1 MLGAR
6 RRVTVFCRSMDLGSY
21 CREVESYLC
30 NKNSGHL
37 VRIVGP
43 GFELVCDWA
52 ERRIPL
58 HVVFRSIDR
67 TFERHYRKG
76 RSRRPL
82 RIEFCEADV
91 VELFDEWCRAVG
103 PGALSE
109 TPSESQV
116 SQSLVE
122 AHIERTISRLITWR
136 DTDGQLPAMLEVIT
150 RSIAD
155 LNLVRERT
163 RITQG
168 AARQEVV
175 DRLRQ
180 IEIELT
186 AVLHEVVD
194 SGTFESIQSEMAIE
208 LESFRQR
215 MPPEAFATAKRV
227 GIDRLLYDHFKL
239 PKISF
244 E

>member
-1 MLGAR
+1 ME
-6 RRVTVFCRSMDLGSY
+6 LGSY

-30 NKNSGHL
+30 GKNSGHL

-52 ERRIPL
+52 ERQIPL
-58 HVVFRSIDR
+58 HVVLHAIDR

-76 RSRRPL
+76 RSRRPI

-91 VELFDEWCRAVG
+91 VELFHEWHRAVG
-103 PGALSE
+103 PGTL
-109 TPSESQV
+109 PSEPSRSKV
-116 SQSLVE
+116 RRSSVE
-122 AHIERTISRLITWR
+122 SHIERTIDRLTTWR
-136 DTDGQLPAMLEVIT
+136 DTGAPSPAMMDVIT
-150 RSIAD
+150 RSIND
-155 LNLVRERT
+155 LNLVRDRI
-163 RITQG
+163 RITQDV
-168 AARQEVV
+168 ARQEVV

-186 AVLHEVVD
+186 VVLHEVVD

-208 LESFRQR
+208 LESFRER
-215 MPPEAFATAKRV
+215 MPPEAFASAKRV

-239 PKISF
+239 PKVSF

>member
-1 MLGAR
+1 
-6 RRVTVFCRSMDLGSY
+6 MDLGSY

-30 NKNSGHL
+30 GKNSGQL

-52 ERRIPL
+52 ERQIPL
-58 HVVFRSIDR
+58 HVVFRAIDR
-67 TFERHYRKG
+67 TVERRYGQG
-76 RSRRPL
+76 RLGRPI

-91 VELFDEWCRAVG
+91 KELFNEWHRALG
-103 PGALSE
+103 PGALSS
-109 TPSESQV
+109 TPSRDQSRR
-116 SQSLVE
+116 SLVE
-122 AHIERTISRLITWR
+122 SHVERTIDRLTAWR
-136 DTDGQLPAMLEVIT
+136 DNGEQVSTMMDVTTRAIT
-150 RSIAD
+150 D
-155 LNLVRERT
+155 LNLVRD
-163 RITQG
+163 RIQILQG
-168 AARQEVV
+168 SVRQEVV

-186 AVLHEVVD
+186 AELHGMVD
-194 SGTFESIQSEMAIE
+194 SETFESIQSEMEIE
-208 LESFRQR
+208 LESFRER
-215 MPPEAFATAKRV
+215 MPSEAFDKAKRV

>member
-1 MLGAR
+1 
-6 RRVTVFCRSMDLGSY
+6 MDLGSY

-30 NKNSGHL
+30 GKNSGHL

-52 ERRIPL
+52 ERQIPL
-58 HVVFRSIDR
+58 RIVFHAIDR
-67 TFERHYRKG
+67 TFERHYGKG
-76 RSRRPL
+76 RSRRPI

-91 VELFDEWCRAVG
+91 MELFDEWHRALG
-103 PGALSE
+103 PGA
-109 TPSESQV
+109 V
-116 SQSLVE
+116 SPTSSRSRVRQSLVE
-122 AHIERTISRLITWR
+122 SHIERTIDRLTTWR
-136 DTDGQLPAMLEVIT
+136 DTGGQFPAMMDVIT
-150 RSIAD
+150 RSIND
-155 LNLVRERT
+155 LNLVRDRI
-163 RITQG
+163 RITQD

-186 AVLHEVVD
+186 AMLHKVVD

-208 LESFRQR
+208 LESFRER
-215 MPPEAFATAKRV
+215 MPPEAFASATRV